1 MIDEILTKHTHI
13 QYNIEHL
20 FFNNNNDVNNNRLF
34 ISFAGKVNFY
44 VNPTWF
50 YYNKKVVG
58 NFLFLKNDNEYNT
71 YSNDAYQ
78 NIIQYYIKKYNI
90 TTLISY
96 GLSMGGIASLY
107 YGIIFK
113 ANLIIS
119 IDPHPIQ
126 YSMNKL
132 YQLIEKTEFNYEKI
146 YINYTFNKI
155 YSKSDSKS
163 DSNSSLHIPIHT
175 EKIIQ
180 KLLHKNVL
188 LTIQPYI
195 SSSHLDFV
203 ISKQYLNDIII
214 KFLSLKVEKY
224 NKPLTTLI

>member
-1 MIDEILTKHTHI
+1 MIYEILTKHTHI

-78 NIIQYYIKKYNI
+78 KVIQYYIEKYKI

-119 IDPHPIQ
+119 IDPHPIH
-126 YSMNKL
+126 YSMDNL
-132 YQLIEKTEFNYEKI
+132 YQLIEKTDFNYEKI

-155 YSKSDSKS
+155 D
-163 DSNSSLHIPIHT
+163 SSLQIPIHT

>member
-78 NIIQYYIKKYNI
+78 KVIQYYIKKYNI

-132 YQLIEKTEFNYEKI
+132 YNLIEKTEFNYEKI

-155 YSKSDSKS
+155 DSDSNS
-163 DSNSSLHIPIHT
+163 DSNSSLQIPIHT

>member
-1 MIDEILTKHTHI
+1 MIDEILKKHSKNI
-13 QYNIEHL
+13 YNIEHL

-71 YSNDAYQ
+71 YSDDAYQ
-78 NIIQYYIKKYNI
+78 KIIQYYKEKYEI

-113 ANLIIS
+113 ANLTIS

-126 YSMNKL
+126 YSMDNL
-132 YQLIEKTEFNYEKI
+132 YNLIEKTEFNYEKI
-146 YINYTFNKI
+146 YINYTFNQI
-155 YSKSDSKS
+155 D
-163 DSNSSLHIPIHT
+163 SSLHIPIHT
-175 EKIIQ
+175 EQIIQ
-180 KLLHKNVL
+180 KLLHKNIL

-224 NKPLTTLI
+224 NKPLSKLI